1 MIEATNEFC
10 FLYSTYPDLD
20 TAKNAARLA
29 VDKKLAACVNI
40 YPKMT
45 SIYMWEGNR
54 EEAGEFA
61 AFFKTRRTLVDEAMA
76 ALWEIHAYSIPCF
89 VVLPI
94 EAGSSDYLAWARAQT
109 ETARDGSNPPPPA

>member
-20 TAKNAARLA
+20 TARKAAHLI
-29 VDKKLAACVNI
+29 VEMKLAACANI

-45 SIYMWEGNR
+45 SIYMYEGKR
-54 EEAGEFA
+54 EETAEFA
-61 AFFKTRRTLVDEAMA
+61 AFFKTRRTLVDQTMA
-76 ALWEIHAYSIPCF
+76 ALWNIHTYEVPCF

-94 EAGSSDYLAWARAQT
+94 EGGSPDYLAWARAQT
-109 ETARDGSNPPPPA
+109 EQTLSA